1 VSHPDPI
8 QASPKPSKT
17 LRLMSGFAALLW
29 WASVAMAGLMA
40 LAWIAI
46 YGLIVPRI
54 GEFRPMLENKLSS
67 SLGMSLRI
75 GQIQA
80 HINGVMPTFEM
91 TQVRL
96 LDTQGR
102 DALVLQKVTAALS
115 PKSLLDWGFDQLI
128 IERPEIAVRRN
139 AAGRISVAGLDMDA
153 TTPNAGE
160 SHVAA
165 DWFFSQREFII
176 KSGTIRWTDELRG
189 AASLALS
196 GVDLH
201 VRNSGRKHLL
211 RIDATPAPQW
221 GERLTLMGDFR
232 GPLFSA
238 HPGDWRGWE
247 GQLHANLPRVDVREL
262 KKYAD
267 LGVDV
272 EQGRGSLRGWI
283 ALDKGKIVEATA
295 DMGLADVNI
304 RLRQDL
310 APLAMS
316 RLSGRVAVTSSDK
329 AFVLRTEQLAFQL
342 LDGLT
347 WPGGN
352 LRLALSHHAN
362 PAQALGELAADK
374 LDLAAL
380 AQISDRLPL
389 DATAHGWLRALQPQG
404 QIPSL
409 QAKWQGPYSQPN
421 KYEVQGQAVNLSI
434 LASAI
439 TSTATSSASGSSRT
453 NATTTHTSI
462 QTWHPGARGADIEF
476 KLNEKNGQAKLRIQ
490 RGNITLPGIFEEP
503 TVPLES
509 LSGLL
514 NWQVEGDQWQIQ
526 LADWKFSNSDVQGEG
541 RARWSTSDPL
551 KSASKSRFPGLLD
564 LQGTLARAEGTKVH
578 RYLPLFIA
586 REARHYVRDAVLQ
599 GKVSSGSF
607 KVKGD
612 LFDMPFTDPAKGEF
626 RIATKITDV
635 ILDYVPKSLLAPDGL
650 PWPALIQ
657 INGELV
663 FDRVSMAVKDA
674 TARVDGAPSLQ
685 LSRTDAL
692 IADLT
697 QQQTVVIQTDAK
709 GSAADVLGLIN
720 SSPLSEIS
728 SKALARATITGNADV
743 KLRLQLPLGDL
754 QRSRVLGSVTL
765 ADSDFQ
771 FSPDASLLQQTRG
784 VIAFSEKGF
793 TLRDTS
799 ARGFGGEFKLEGG
812 SRSVSSPAEA
822 SVALRAQGIA
832 TAEGLRQAREL
843 GYLSRLAEQASGSA
857 AYVATLNVRSGIPEV
872 SVSSS
877 LQGLALNLPQPL
889 RKTAETAL
897 PMRYENTLIRE
908 SLTDGRAVQDQ
919 VVLELGSLGSVNY
932 LRDVSGAVPRVIRGR
947 IGVGLSPGESIA
959 GNDNPGVVAN
969 INFVQLDLDAWE
981 KLLNQT
987 TSASVTK
994 GTAPAE
1000 PAATLTDHTGGYLPS
1015 VMSVRARELT
1025 VQGRVLNNVVV
1036 GGSRQ
1041 DLTWRANLDARELNG
1056 YLEYR
1061 QPSANNS
1068 GRVFARLARLSLA
1081 ASTASELEIAL
1092 DEQPSSIPALDI
1104 VVEDFELRGKRLGR
1118 IEVEALNRD
1127 AGGVR
1132 EWRLSKL
1139 NMILP
1144 EAQFSATG
1152 NWTLMGATGLR
1163 AGRVERRR
1171 TALNF
1176 KLDITDSGE
1185 LLKRFGQDKTIA
1197 RGKGRM
1203 EGQIAWQGAPW
1214 ALDYGTLGGGFNVNV
1229 EAGQFLKAD
1238 PGLAKLLGVLSLQ
1251 SLPRRL
1257 SLDFRDVFSEGFQFD
1272 FIRGDVKIEQGV
1284 AFTNNLQMK
1293 GVNAAVLM
1301 EGSANIAKETQDIKV
1316 VVVPEINAGTASL
1329 VATVINPAIG
1339 LGTFL
1344 AQLIL
1349 RRPFIE
1355 AATQEFHIDGSWAEP
1370 QIVRVKR
1377 RPSGST
1383 QVQPNESESTT
1394 K

>member
-1 VSHPDPI
+1 
-8 QASPKPSKT
+8 
-17 LRLMSGFAALLW
+17 MSGLADFLW
-29 WASVAMAGLMA
+29 WASLMVAGLMA
-40 LAWIAI
+40 VAWIAI
-46 YGLIVPRI
+46 YVLIVPRI
-54 GEFRPMLENKLSS
+54 GEFRPMLENKLSD

-75 GQIQA
+75 GQIEA

-102 DALVLQKVTAALS
+102 DALVLQKVTASLS

-139 AAGRISVAGLDMDA
+139 AAGRISVAGMDVDA
-153 TTPNAGE
+153 TASSAGE
-160 SHVAA
+160 SRVVA

-176 KSGTIRWTDELRG
+176 KSGTIRWMDEARG

-196 GVDLH
+196 EVDLH

-211 RIDATPAPQW
+211 RIDATPAHEW

-232 GPLFSA
+232 GPLFTK

-316 RLSGRVAVTSSDK
+316 KLSGRVAVSSSDK
-329 AFVLRTEQLAFQL
+329 AFIFRTEQLAFQL

-352 LRLALSHHAN
+352 LRLTLTHHAN
-362 PAQALGELAADK
+362 PAQAQGELVADK

-389 DATAHGWLRALQPQG
+389 DAIAHGWLRALQPQG

-409 QAKWQGPYSQPN
+409 QAKWQGVYSQPN
-421 KYEVQGQAVNLSI
+421 KYEVKGQAVSLSI
-434 LASAI
+434 LASTM
-439 TSTATSSASGSSRT
+439 TSTATSSVSDPTRT
-453 NATTTHTSI
+453 YAATTRTSI
-462 QTWHPGARGADIEF
+462 QSWHPGVRGADIEF

-509 LSGLL
+509 LSGQL
-514 NWQVEGDQWQIQ
+514 NWQTQGDQWQIQ
-526 LADWKFSNSDVQGEG
+526 LADWKFSNTDVQGEG

-551 KSASKSRFPGLLD
+551 KSASKSRFPGVLD
-564 LQGTLARAEGTKVH
+564 LQGTFARAEGTKVH
-578 RYLPLFIA
+578 RYLPLFITQ
-586 REARHYVRDAVLQ
+586 EARHYVRDAVLQ
-599 GKVSSGSF
+599 GKASNGSF

-612 LFDMPFTDPAKGEF
+612 IYDMPFADPAKGEF
-626 RIATKITDV
+626 RIAAKITDA

-650 PWPALIQ
+650 PWPALTQ

-663 FDRVSMAVKDA
+663 FDRVSMAVKGA
-674 TARVDGAPSLQ
+674 TARVAGASNLQ

-697 QQQTVVIQTDAK
+697 QQQTVVIQADAR
-709 GSAADVLGLIN
+709 GSAADVLGVIN
-720 SSPLSEIS
+720 SSPLREIS
-728 SKALARATITGNADV
+728 SQALSRSTITGNADV

-754 QRSRVLGSVTL
+754 QRSRVLGSITL
-765 ADSDFQ
+765 ADNDFQ
-771 FSPDASLLQQTRG
+771 FSPDAPLLLQTRG

-812 SRSVSSPAEA
+812 SRSSSSPAEA

-857 AYVATLNVRSGIPEV
+857 AYVATLNIRRGIPEI
-872 SVSSS
+872 SVSSN

-889 RKTAETAL
+889 RKTAETVL
-897 PMRYENTLIRE
+897 PVRYENALVRE
-908 SLTDGRAVQDQ
+908 SIADGRTLQDQ

-932 LRDVSGAVPRVIRGR
+932 LRDVSGATPRVIRGR

-969 INFVQLDLDAWE
+969 INFAQLDLDAWE
-981 KLLNQT
+981 KLLNQI
-987 TSASVTK
+987 TSADVTK
-994 GTAPAE
+994 GTTP
-1000 PAATLTDHTGGYLPS
+1000 PISATSTDPVDGYLPS
-1015 VMSVRARELT
+1015 AMSVRARELT

-1036 GGSRQ
+1036 GGSREN
-1041 DLTWRANLDARELNG
+1041 LTWRANLDARELNG

-1061 QPSANNS
+1061 QPSATNS

-1139 NMILP
+1139 NMSLP

-1152 NWTLMGATGLR
+1152 NWALIGSTGLR

-1203 EGQIAWQGAPW
+1203 EGQIAWLGAPW
-1214 ALDYGTLGGGFNVNV
+1214 ALDYGTLGGGFNVNI

-1284 AFTNNLQMK
+1284 AITNNLQMK

-1301 EGSANIAKETQDIKV
+1301 EGSANIAKETQDLKV

-1370 QIVRVKR
+1370 QIERVKR
-1377 RPSGST
+1377 RTPGNT
-1383 QVQPNESESTT
+1383 QVQPNEPESPAR
-1394 K
+1394 

>member
-1 VSHPDPI
+1 
-8 QASPKPSKT
+8 
-17 LRLMSGFAALLW
+17 MSGLVALLW
-29 WASVAMAGLMA
+29 WVSVALAGLITVG
-40 LAWIAI
+40 WIAI

-80 HINGVMPTFEM
+80 HIDGVMPTFEM
-91 TQVRL
+91 SQVRL
-96 LDTQGR
+96 LDAQGR

-115 PKSLLDWGFDQLI
+115 PQSLLDWGFDQLI
-128 IERPEIAVRRN
+128 IERPEIAIRRN

-153 TTPNAGE
+153 AAAPSSE
-160 SHVAA
+160 PHMAA

-189 AASLALS
+189 AASLTLNE
-196 GVDLH
+196 VDLQ

-211 RIDATPAPQW
+211 RIDATPTREW

-232 GPLFSA
+232 GPLFTR

-283 ALDKGKIVEATA
+283 ALDKGQVVDATA

-310 APLAMS
+310 APLMMNK
-316 RLSGRVAVTSSDK
+316 LSGRVAVSSNDK

-342 LDGLT
+342 RDGLA

-352 LRLALSHHAN
+352 LRLALTHHAD
-362 PAQALGELAADK
+362 PAQAKGELKADK
-374 LDLAAL
+374 LDLATL

-389 DATAHGWLRALQPQG
+389 DATAHGWLRKLQPQG
-404 QIPSL
+404 QIPTL
-409 QAKWQGPYSQPN
+409 QAKWQGAYSQPHQ
-421 KYEVQGQAVNLSI
+421 YEVQGQATNLSV
-434 LASAI
+434 LASLPP
-439 TSTATSSASGSSRT
+439 STRTVSVSSVS
-453 NATTTHTSI
+453 TTHTATNSTQI
-462 QTWHPGARGADIEF
+462 PTWHPGARGADIEF

-490 RGNITLPGIFEEP
+490 RGSITLPGVFEEP
-503 TVPLES
+503 TIPLES
-509 LSGLL
+509 LGGLL
-514 NWQVEGDQWQIQ
+514 NWQIEGDQWQVQ
-526 LADWKFSNSDVQGEG
+526 LADLKFSNTDAQGEA
-541 RARWSTSDPL
+541 RARWSTSDPT
-551 KSASKSRFPGLLD
+551 KSTSKSRFPGMLD
-564 LQGTLARAEGTKVH
+564 LQGTLVRAEGTKVH
-578 RYLPLFIA
+578 RYLPLFVA
-586 REARHYVRDAVLQ
+586 EEARRYVRDAVLQ
-599 GKVSSGSF
+599 GKISNGSF
-607 KVKGD
+607 KIKGD
-612 LFDMPFTDPAKGEF
+612 LYDIPFADPTKGEF
-626 RIATKITDV
+626 RIATQITDAV
-635 ILDYVPKSLLAPDGL
+635 LDYVPARLLGQDSL
-650 PWPALIQ
+650 PWPALTQ

-663 FDRVSMAVKDA
+663 FDRVSMAVKGA
-674 TARVDGAPSLQ
+674 TARMAGAPSL
-685 LSRTDAL
+685 LLTRAEAL
-692 IADLT
+692 IPNLM
-697 QQQTVVIQTDAK
+697 QQQMVIIQADAK
-709 GSAADVLGLIN
+709 GAAADVLGVVN

-728 SKALARATITGNADV
+728 SKALARTTITGNADV
-743 KLRLQLPLGDL
+743 KLRLQLPLSDL
-754 QRSRVLGSVTL
+754 QNSRVLGSVTL
-765 ADSDFQ
+765 AGNDFQ
-771 FSPDASLLQQTRG
+771 FSPEAPLLQQTRG
-784 VIAFSEKGF
+784 LIAFSEKGF
-793 TLRDTS
+793 SLRDIS
-799 ARGFGGEFKLEGG
+799 ARAFGGDLKLEGG
-812 SRSVSSPAEA
+812 SRSLSSPTEA
-822 SVALRAQGIA
+822 GVALRAQGVA

-843 GYLSRLAEQASGSA
+843 GYLSGLAEQASGSA
-857 AYVATLNVRSGIPEV
+857 TYVATLSVRRGIPEV
-872 SVSSS
+872 SVSSN
-877 LQGLALNLPQPL
+877 LQGLALSLPQPL

-897 PMRYENTLIRE
+897 PMRYENTLVRE
-908 SLTDGRAVQDQ
+908 SLAEGRALQDQ
-919 VVLELGSLGSVNY
+919 IVLELGSLVSVNY

-947 IGVGLSPGESIA
+947 IGVGLGPGESIA

-969 INFVQLDLDAWE
+969 INFAQLDLDAWE
-981 KLLNQT
+981 KLLRQT
-987 TSASVTK
+987 SPGAARGATSA
-994 GTAPAE
+994 APVAIAE
-1000 PAATLTDHTGGYLPS
+1000 QTSGYLPS

-1036 GGSRQ
+1036 GVSRE
-1041 DLTWRANLDARELNG
+1041 DITWRANLDARELNG

-1061 QPSANNS
+1061 QPSANNA

-1081 ASTASELEIAL
+1081 ANAATELEATL
-1092 DEQPSSIPALDI
+1092 DEQPSNIPALDI

-1127 AGGVR
+1127 AAGVR

-1152 NWTLMGATGLR
+1152 NWALVGATSPR
-1163 AGRVERRR
+1163 AGRAERRR
-1171 TALNF
+1171 TALTF
-1176 KLDITDSGE
+1176 KLDIADSGE
-1185 LLKRFGQDKTIA
+1185 LLKRFGQEKTIA

-1203 EGQIAWQGAPW
+1203 EGQIAWLGSPW
-1214 ALDYGTLGGGFNVNV
+1214 ALDYGTLAGGFNVNI

-1284 AFTNNLQMK
+1284 AYTNNLQMK

-1301 EGSANIAKETQDIKV
+1301 EGSANIAKETQDLKV

-1355 AATQEFHIDGSWAEP
+1355 AATQEFHIDGNWADP
-1370 QIVRVKR
+1370 QITRVKR
-1377 RPSGST
+1377 GQADNKPP
-1383 QVQPNESESTT
+1383 QAPQPESTT
-1394 K
+1394 Q